1 MEKDGSGWKGVKWI
15 LWIGRKYRIEKNEF
29 EGSKIKKFK
38 VEGVKW
44 RKLGRKKVWVE
55 ESMDGLEGSRM
66 KIGERRTK
74 KVGLELGVG

>member
-1 MEKDGSGWKGVKWI
+1 M
-15 LWIGRKYRIEKNEF
+15 
-29 EGSKIKKFK
+29 
-38 VEGVKW
+38 
-44 RKLGRKKVWVE
+44 E

>member
-1 MEKDGSGWKGVKWI
+1 MEKDGLGWKGVKWI

-29 EGSKIKKFK
+29 EGSKIKKFG

-55 ESMDGLEGSRM
+55 ESRM